1 MIRAVLDANIYVSE
15 LIRPQGPPRRI
26 LRFLVEDRSFHLVGS
41 AVIFGEVRRSVNYS
55 RVRRYLSLRN
65 EDIDRWI
72 IALALIAEPTEG
84 RLKLRA
90 VEKDSDDDKY
100 LVAALEGHAEYLVSG
115 DSDLLELRNY
125 KGVTIVTAREF
136 LLSSREGNESRRV
149 RQEQSP
155 CVFPL

>member
-1 MIRAVLDANIYVSE
+1 MIQAVLDANIYVSE

-41 AVIFGEVRRSVNYS
+41 AVIFGEVRHSVNYS

-90 VEKDSDDDKY
+90 VEKDSDD
-100 LVAALEGHAEYLVSG
+100 ENIWW
-115 DSDLLELRNY
+115 LRS
-125 KGVTIVTAREF
+125 KGMQSI
-136 LLSSREGNESRRV
+136 SSVETRTFSNCAITRG
-149 RQEQSP
+149 
-155 CVFPL
+155 

>member
-1 MIRAVLDANIYVSE
+1 MIQAVLDANIYVSE
-15 LIRPQGPPRRI
+15 LICPQGPPRRI

-90 VEKDSDDDKY
+90 VEKDSDD
-100 LVAALEGHAEYLVSG
+100 ENIWW
-115 DSDLLELRNY
+115 LRS
-125 KGVTIVTAREF
+125 KGMQSI
-136 LLSSREGNESRRV
+136 SSVETRTFSNCAITRG
-149 RQEQSP
+149 
-155 CVFPL
+155 

>member
-90 VEKDSDDDKY
+90 VEKDSDD
-100 LVAALEGHAEYLVSG
+100 ENIWW
-115 DSDLLELRNY
+115 LRS
-125 KGVTIVTAREF
+125 KGMQST
-136 LLSSREGNESRRV
+136 SSVETRTFSNCAITRG
-149 RQEQSP
+149 
-155 CVFPL
+155 